1 MDLCHSK
8 RHVNLTIHTMRAKI
22 HYYLRFVFG
31 ISQSEIKGLYSLFLL
46 LLIYV
51 LASMYYTYI
60 EEDRLASSF
69 EPKVWNSAL
78 VKMPK
83 QREWVKYPVHKKW
96 ERRAGPKIN
105 FNRRIF
111 PGYVRK
117 SVQNQQW
124 TLDINMADSVAWV
137 GLKGIG
143 PGFAK
148 RILAYRQRLGGFNAV
163 MQLKEVYGL
172 DSVWVDENK
181 SHLNIGTGVFRTLKI
196 NRLAWNEFRHPY
208 LPYAQVKLFLTYR
221 KQHPYISSFEEL
233 GQIHGLDMGVWIRLK
248 PYLSYEP

>member
-1 MDLCHSK
+1 
-8 RHVNLTIHTMRAKI
+8 MRAKI

-31 ISQSEIKGLYSLFLL
+31 FSQSDINGMYSLFLL
-46 LLIYV
+46 LLLYV
-51 LASMYYTYI
+51 LASYGYRYI
-60 EEDRLASSF
+60 EGEKLAISF
-69 EPKVWNSAL
+69 QPKVWNSAL

-83 QREWVKYPVHKKW
+83 QREWVKYPIHKKW
-96 ERRAGPKIN
+96 ERRAAPTSN
-105 FNRRIF
+105 FNGRIF

-117 SVQNQQW
+117 LAQNQHW

-172 DSVWVDENK
+172 DSMWVEENK
-181 SHLNIGTGVFRTLKI
+181 SHLKIGTGVFRTLRV
-196 NRLAWNEFRHPY
+196 NQLAWNEFRHPY

-221 KQHPYISSFEEL
+221 KQHPYISSYEEL
-233 GQIHGLDMGVWIRLK
+233 EKIHGLDLSIWTRLK

>member
-1 MDLCHSK
+1 
-8 RHVNLTIHTMRAKI
+8 MRAKI

-31 ISQSEIKGLYSLFLL
+31 ISRSEIKGLYSLFLL

-60 EEDRLASSF
+60 EEEALAISF

-83 QREWVKYPVHKKW
+83 PREWVKYPVHKKW
-96 ERRAGPKIN
+96 ERRVEPISN
-105 FNRRIF
+105 FKRSIY
-111 PGYVRK
+111 PGYVKK
-117 SVQNQQW
+117 SGKNQHW
-124 TLDINMADSVAWV
+124 TLDINLADSLAWI

-143 PGFAK
+143 SGFAK

-163 MQLKEVYGL
+163 LQLKEVYGL
-172 DSVWVDENK
+172 DSVWVEENK
-181 SHLNIGTGVFRTLKI
+181 SHLHIGTGVFRTLRV
-196 NRLAWNEFRHPY
+196 NQLAWNEFRHPY

-221 KQHPYISSFEEL
+221 RQHSYIASFEEL
-233 GQIHGLDMGVWIRLK
+233 EKIHGLDMGVWIRLK

>member
-1 MDLCHSK
+1 
-8 RHVNLTIHTMRAKI
+8 MRAKI

-31 ISQSEIKGLYSLFLL
+31 FSQSDINGLYSLFLL
-46 LLIYV
+46 LLLYL
-51 LASMYYTYI
+51 LASYGYRYM
-60 EEDRLASSF
+60 EEEKLAVSF

-78 VKMPK
+78 VKIPK
-83 QREWVKYPVHKKW
+83 TREWVKYPVHKKW
-96 ERRAGPKIN
+96 ERRAGSMSN
-105 FNRRIF
+105 FKGRIF
-111 PGYVRK
+111 PGYVRM
-117 SVQNQQW
+117 SVQNQHW
-124 TLDINMADSVAWV
+124 TLDINLADSIAWV

-148 RILAYRQRLGGFNAV
+148 RILAYRQRLGGFNEV
-163 MQLKEVYGL
+163 LQLKEVYGL

-181 SHLNIGTGVFRTLKI
+181 SHLNIGTGVYRTLKI

-221 KQHPYISSFEEL
+221 KQHPYISGFEEL
-233 GQIHGLDMGVWIRLK
+233 EKIQGLDMAVWIRLK

>member
-1 MDLCHSK
+1 
-8 RHVNLTIHTMRAKI
+8 MRAKI

-31 ISQSEIKGLYSLFLL
+31 FSQSDINGMYSLFLL
-46 LLIYV
+46 LLLYV
-51 LASMYYTYI
+51 LASYGYQYI
-60 EEDRLASSF
+60 EGEKLAISF
-69 EPKVWNSAL
+69 QPKVWNSAL

-83 QREWVKYPVHKKW
+83 QREWVKYPIHKKW
-96 ERRAGPKIN
+96 ERRAAPTSN
-105 FNRRIF
+105 FNGRIF

-117 SVQNQQW
+117 LAQNQHW

-172 DSVWVDENK
+172 DSMWVEENK
-181 SHLNIGTGVFRTLKI
+181 SHLKIGAGVFRTLRV
-196 NRLAWNEFRHPY
+196 NQLAWNEFRHPY

-221 KQHPYISSFEEL
+221 KQHPFISSYEEL
-233 GQIHGLDMGVWIRLK
+233 EKIHGLDLSIWTRLK

>member
-1 MDLCHSK
+1 
-8 RHVNLTIHTMRAKI
+8 MRAKI

-51 LASMYYTYI
+51 LATMYYTYI
-60 EEDRLASSF
+60 EEEALAISF

-83 QREWVKYPVHKKW
+83 PKEWDKYPVHKKW
-96 ERRAGPKIN
+96 ERRAGPKSN
-105 FNRRIF
+105 FKRIIF

-117 SVQNQQW
+117 SVQNQHW
-124 TLDINMADSVAWV
+124 VLDINLADSLAWI

-143 PGFAK
+143 SGFAK

-163 MQLKEVYGL
+163 LQLKEVYGL

-181 SHLNIGTGVFRTLKI
+181 SHLNIGLGVYRTLKI

-221 KQHPYISSFEEL
+221 KQHPYIASFEEVEK
-233 GQIHGLDMGVWIRLK
+233 IHGLDLAVWIRLK

>member
-1 MDLCHSK
+1 
-8 RHVNLTIHTMRAKI
+8 MRAKI

-31 ISQSEIKGLYSLFLL
+31 FSQSDINGMYSLFLL
-46 LLIYV
+46 LLLYV
-51 LASMYYTYI
+51 LASYGYRYI
-60 EEDRLASSF
+60 EGEKLAISF
-69 EPKVWNSAL
+69 QPKVWNSAL

-83 QREWVKYPVHKKW
+83 QREWVKYPIHKKW
-96 ERRAGPKIN
+96 ERRAAPTSN
-105 FNRRIF
+105 FNGRIF

-117 SVQNQQW
+117 LAQNQHW

-172 DSVWVDENK
+172 DSVWVEENK
-181 SHLNIGTGVFRTLKI
+181 SHLKIGAGVFRTLRV
-196 NRLAWNEFRHPY
+196 NQLAWNEFRHPY

-221 KQHPYISSFEEL
+221 KQHPFISSYEEL
-233 GQIHGLDMGVWIRLK
+233 EKIHGLDLSIWTRLK

>member
-1 MDLCHSK
+1 
-8 RHVNLTIHTMRAKI
+8 MRAKI

-31 ISQSEIKGLYSLFLL
+31 FSQSDINGMYSLFLL
-46 LLIYV
+46 LLLYV
-51 LASMYYTYI
+51 LASYGYRYI
-60 EEDRLASSF
+60 EGEKLAISF
-69 EPKVWNSAL
+69 QPKVWNSAL
-78 VKMPK
+78 VKIPK
-83 QREWVKYPVHKKW
+83 QREWVKYPIHKKW
-96 ERRAGPKIN
+96 ERRAGPTSN
-105 FNRRIF
+105 FNGRIF

-117 SVQNQQW
+117 LAQNQHW

-172 DSVWVDENK
+172 DSVWVEENK
-181 SHLNIGTGVFRTLKI
+181 SHLKIGAGVFRTLRV
-196 NRLAWNEFRHPY
+196 NQLAWNEFKHPY
-208 LPYAQVKLFLTYR
+208 LPYAQVKIFLTYR
-221 KQHPYISSFEEL
+221 KQHPYISSYEEL
-233 GQIHGLDMGVWIRLK
+233 EKIHGLDLSIWTRLK

>member
-1 MDLCHSK
+1 
-8 RHVNLTIHTMRAKI
+8 MRAKI

-31 ISQSEIKGLYSLFLL
+31 FSQSDINGMYSLFLL
-46 LLIYV
+46 LLLYV
-51 LASMYYTYI
+51 LASYGYRYI
-60 EEDRLASSF
+60 EGEKLAISF
-69 EPKVWNSAL
+69 QPKVWNSAL

-83 QREWVKYPVHKKW
+83 QREWVKYPIHKKW
-96 ERRAGPKIN
+96 ERRAAPTSN
-105 FNRRIF
+105 FNGRIF

-117 SVQNQQW
+117 LAQNQHW

-163 MQLKEVYGL
+163 MQLNEVYGL
-172 DSVWVDENK
+172 DSVWVEENK
-181 SHLNIGTGVFRTLKI
+181 SHLKIGAGVFRTLRV
-196 NRLAWNEFRHPY
+196 NQLAWNEFRHPY

-221 KQHPYISSFEEL
+221 KQHPYISSYEEL
-233 GQIHGLDMGVWIRLK
+233 EKIHGLDLSIWTRLK

>member
-1 MDLCHSK
+1 
-8 RHVNLTIHTMRAKI
+8 MRAKI

-31 ISQSEIKGLYSLFLL
+31 FSQSDINGMYSLFLL
-46 LLIYV
+46 LLLYV
-51 LASMYYTYI
+51 LASYGYRYI
-60 EEDRLASSF
+60 EGEKLAISF
-69 EPKVWNSAL
+69 QPKVWNSAL

-83 QREWVKYPVHKKW
+83 QREWVKYPIHKKW
-96 ERRAGPKIN
+96 ERRAAPTSN
-105 FNRRIF
+105 FNGRIF
-111 PGYVRK
+111 PGYGRK
-117 SVQNQQW
+117 LAQKQHW

-172 DSVWVDENK
+172 DSVWVEENK
-181 SHLNIGTGVFRTLKI
+181 SHLKIGAGVFRTLRV
-196 NRLAWNEFRHPY
+196 NQLAWNEFRHPY

-221 KQHPYISSFEEL
+221 KQHPYISSYEEL
-233 GQIHGLDMGVWIRLK
+233 EQIHGLDLGVWIRLK

>member
-1 MDLCHSK
+1 
-8 RHVNLTIHTMRAKI
+8 MRAKI

-60 EEDRLASSF
+60 EEEDVLAISF

-96 ERRAGPKIN
+96 ERRAGPKSN

-117 SVQNQQW
+117 SAQNQQW

-163 MQLKEVYGL
+163 LQLK
-172 DSVWVDENK
+172 
-181 SHLNIGTGVFRTLKI
+181 
-196 NRLAWNEFRHPY
+196 
-208 LPYAQVKLFLTYR
+208 
-221 KQHPYISSFEEL
+221 
-233 GQIHGLDMGVWIRLK
+233 
-248 PYLSYEP
+248 

>member
-1 MDLCHSK
+1 
-8 RHVNLTIHTMRAKI
+8 MRAKI

-31 ISQSEIKGLYSLFLL
+31 FSQSDINGMYSLFLL
-46 LLIYV
+46 LLLYV
-51 LASMYYTYI
+51 LASYGYRYI
-60 EEDRLASSF
+60 EEEKLAVSF
-69 EPKVWNSAL
+69 QPMVWNSAL
-78 VKMPK
+78 VKIPK
-83 QREWVKYPVHKKW
+83 QREWVKYPIHKKW
-96 ERRAGPKIN
+96 ERRAAPTSN
-105 FNRRIF
+105 FNGRIF

-117 SVQNQQW
+117 LAQNQHW

-172 DSVWVDENK
+172 DSMWVEENK
-181 SHLNIGTGVFRTLKI
+181 SHLKIGTGVFRTLRV
-196 NRLAWNEFRHPY
+196 NQLAWNEFRHPY

-221 KQHPYISSFEEL
+221 KQHPFISSYEEL
-233 GQIHGLDMGVWIRLK
+233 EKIHGLDLSIWTRLK

>member
-1 MDLCHSK
+1 
-8 RHVNLTIHTMRAKI
+8 MRAKI

-60 EEDRLASSF
+60 EEDELATSF

-83 QREWVKYPVHKKW
+83 PREWVKYPVHKKW
-96 ERRAGPKIN
+96 ERRLGSSGN
-105 FNRRIF
+105 FKRANF
-111 PGYVRK
+111 PVYIK
-117 SVQNQQW
+117 KWAPNQQW
-124 TLDINMADSVAWV
+124 TLDINLADSAAWV

-163 MQLKEVYGL
+163 LQLREVYGL

-181 SHLNIGTGVFRTLKI
+181 SHLKIGTGVFRTLRV
-196 NRLAWNEFRHPY
+196 NQMAWNEFRHPY

-233 GQIHGLDMGVWIRLK
+233 EKIHGLDMAVWIRLK

>member
-1 MDLCHSK
+1 
-8 RHVNLTIHTMRAKI
+8 MRAKI

-31 ISQSEIKGLYSLFLL
+31 FSQSDINGMYSLFLL
-46 LLIYV
+46 LLLYV
-51 LASMYYTYI
+51 LASYGYRFI
-60 EEDRLASSF
+60 EGEKLAISF
-69 EPKVWNSAL
+69 QPKVWNSAL
-78 VKMPK
+78 VKIPK
-83 QREWVKYPVHKKW
+83 QREWVKYPIHKKW
-96 ERRAGPKIN
+96 ERRAGPTSN
-105 FNRRIF
+105 FNGRIF

-117 SVQNQQW
+117 LAQNQHW

-163 MQLKEVYGL
+163 MQLNEVYGL
-172 DSVWVDENK
+172 DSVWVEENK
-181 SHLNIGTGVFRTLKI
+181 SHLKIGAGVFRTLRV
-196 NRLAWNEFRHPY
+196 NQLAWNEFRHPY

-221 KQHPYISSFEEL
+221 KQHPYISSYEEL
-233 GQIHGLDMGVWIRLK
+233 EQIHGLDLSIWTRLK

>member
-31 ISQSEIKGLYSLFLL
+31 ISRSEIKGLYSLFLL

-51 LASMYYTYI
+51 LASMYFIYT
-60 EEDRLASSF
+60 EEDALAISF

-83 QREWVKYPVHKKW
+83 PKEWDKYPVHKKW
-96 ERRAGPKIN
+96 ERRAGPTSN
-105 FNRRIF
+105 FKRSIF

-117 SVQNQQW
+117 SVQNQHW
-124 TLDINMADSVAWV
+124 ALDINLADSLAWI

-148 RILAYRQRLGGFNAV
+148 RILAYRQRLGGFNEV
-163 MQLKEVYGL
+163 LQLKEVYGL

-181 SHLNIGTGVFRTLKI
+181 SHLNIGSGVFRTLRV
-196 NRLAWNEFRHPY
+196 NQLAWNEFRHPY

-221 KQHPYISSFEEL
+221 KQHPYITSFGEL
-233 GQIHGLDMGVWIRLK
+233 EKIHGLDLAVWIRLK

>member
-1 MDLCHSK
+1 
-8 RHVNLTIHTMRAKI
+8 MRAKI

-31 ISQSEIKGLYSLFLL
+31 FSQSDINGMYSLFFLL
-46 LLIYV
+46 LFYV
-51 LASMYYTYI
+51 LASYGYRYI
-60 EEDRLASSF
+60 EEEKLAISF

-83 QREWVKYPVHKKW
+83 PREWVKYPVHKKW
-96 ERRAGPKIN
+96 ERRAGPTSN
-105 FNRRIF
+105 FKGHIF

-117 SVQNQQW
+117 LAQNQHW
-124 TLDINMADSVAWV
+124 TLDINLADSIAWV

-148 RILAYRQRLGGFNAV
+148 RILAYRQRLGGFNEV
-163 MQLKEVYGL
+163 LQLREVYGL
-172 DSVWVDENK
+172 DSVWVEENK
-181 SHLNIGTGVFRTLKI
+181 SHLKIGTGVFRTLRV
-196 NRLAWNEFRHPY
+196 NQMAWNEFRHPY

-221 KQHPYISSFEEL
+221 KQHPYIASFEEL
-233 GQIHGLDMGVWIRLK
+233 EKIHGLDMGEWIRLK

>member
-1 MDLCHSK
+1 MKLCHSK
-8 RHVNLTIHTMRAKI
+8 RHVNLTIYTMRAKI

-31 ISQSEIKGLYSLFLL
+31 ISQSEIKGLCSLFLL

-51 LASMYYTYI
+51 LASVYYTYI
-60 EEDRLASSF
+60 AKEALATSF
-69 EPKVWNSAL
+69 EPKVWNSVL

-83 QREWVKYPVHKKW
+83 PREWVKYPVHKKW
-96 ERRAGPKIN
+96 ERRVGPTSN
-105 FNRRIF
+105 FKRSIF

-117 SVQNQQW
+117 LAQNQHW
-124 TLDINMADSVAWV
+124 TLDINLADSLAWI

-148 RILAYRQRLGGFNAV
+148 RILAYRQRLGGFNGV
-163 MQLKEVYGL
+163 LQLKEVYGL
-172 DSVWVDENK
+172 DSVWVEENK
-181 SHLNIGTGVFRTLKI
+181 SHLNIGSGVYRTLKI

-221 KQHPYISSFEEL
+221 KQHAYIASFEEVEK
-233 GQIHGLDMGVWIRLK
+233 IHGLDLSVWIRLK

>member
-1 MDLCHSK
+1 
-8 RHVNLTIHTMRAKI
+8 MRAKI

-31 ISQSEIKGLYSLFLL
+31 FSQSDINGMYSLFLL
-46 LLIYV
+46 LLLYV
-51 LASMYYTYI
+51 LASYGYRYI
-60 EEDRLASSF
+60 EGEKLAISF
-69 EPKVWNSAL
+69 QTKVWNSAL

-83 QREWVKYPVHKKW
+83 QREWVKYPIHKKW
-96 ERRAGPKIN
+96 ERRAAPTSN
-105 FNRRIF
+105 FNGRIF

-117 SVQNQQW
+117 LAQNQHW

-172 DSVWVDENK
+172 DSMWVEENK
-181 SHLNIGTGVFRTLKI
+181 SHLKIGTGVFRTLRV
-196 NRLAWNEFRHPY
+196 NQLAWNEFRHPY

-221 KQHPYISSFEEL
+221 KQHPFISSYEEL
-233 GQIHGLDMGVWIRLK
+233 EKIHGLDLSIWTRLK

>member
-1 MDLCHSK
+1 
-8 RHVNLTIHTMRAKI
+8 MRAKI

-31 ISQSEIKGLYSLFLL
+31 FSQSDINGMYSLFLPL
-46 LLIYV
+46 LLYV
-51 LASMYYTYI
+51 LASYGYRYL
-60 EEDRLASSF
+60 EEEKLAVSF
-69 EPKVWNSAL
+69 QPKVWNSAL

-83 QREWVKYPVHKKW
+83 QREWTNYPVHKKW
-96 ERRAGPKIN
+96 ERRAGPTSN
-105 FNRRIF
+105 FNGRIF
-111 PGYVRK
+111 SGYVRK
-117 SVQNQQW
+117 LAQNQHW

-163 MQLKEVYGL
+163 IQLKEVYGL
-172 DSVWVDENK
+172 DSVWVEENK
-181 SHLNIGTGVFRTLKI
+181 SHLKIGAGVFRTLRV
-196 NRLAWNEFRHPY
+196 NQLAWNEFRHPY

-221 KQHPYISSFEEL
+221 KQHPYISSYEEL
-233 GQIHGLDMGVWIRLK
+233 EKIHGLDLSIWTRLK

>member
-1 MDLCHSK
+1 
-8 RHVNLTIHTMRAKI
+8 MRAKI

-31 ISQSEIKGLYSLFLL
+31 FSQSDINGMHALL
-46 LLIYV
+46 LLLLLYV
-51 LASMYYTYI
+51 LASFGYRYI

-83 QREWVKYPVHKKW
+83 PREWVKYPVHKKW
-96 ERRAGPKIN
+96 ERRAGPTSN
-105 FNRRIF
+105 FKRSIF

-117 SVQNQQW
+117 LAQNQHW
-124 TLDINMADSVAWV
+124 TLDINMADSIAWV

-148 RILAYRQRLGGFNAV
+148 RILAYRQRLGGFHAV
-163 MQLKEVYGL
+163 LQLKEVYGL
-172 DSVWVDENK
+172 DSVWVEENK
-181 SHLNIGTGVFRTLKI
+181 SHLKIGTGVFRTLRV
-196 NRLAWNEFRHPY
+196 NQLAWNEFRHPY
-208 LPYAQVKLFLTYR
+208 LPYAQVKLLLTYR

-233 GQIHGLDMGVWIRLK
+233 GQIHGLDMGIWIRLK

>member
-1 MDLCHSK
+1 
-8 RHVNLTIHTMRAKI
+8 MRAKI

-31 ISQSEIKGLYSLFLL
+31 FSQSDINGMYSLFLL
-46 LLIYV
+46 LLLYV
-51 LASMYYTYI
+51 LASYGYRYI
-60 EEDRLASSF
+60 EGEKLAISF
-69 EPKVWNSAL
+69 QPKVWNSAL

-83 QREWVKYPVHKKW
+83 QREWVKYPIHKKW
-96 ERRAGPKIN
+96 ERRAAPTSN
-105 FNRRIF
+105 FNGRIF

-117 SVQNQQW
+117 LAQNQHW

-172 DSVWVDENK
+172 DSMWVEENK
-181 SHLNIGTGVFRTLKI
+181 SHLKIGTGVFRTLRV
-196 NRLAWNEFRHPY
+196 NQLAWNEFRHPY
-208 LPYAQVKLFLTYR
+208 LPYAQVKLFLIYR
-221 KQHPYISSFEEL
+221 KQHPFISSYEEL
-233 GQIHGLDMGVWIRLK
+233 EKIHGLDLSIWTRLK

>member
-1 MDLCHSK
+1 
-8 RHVNLTIHTMRAKI
+8 MRAKI

-31 ISQSEIKGLYSLFLL
+31 FSQSDINGMYSLFLL
-46 LLIYV
+46 LLLYV
-51 LASMYYTYI
+51 LASYGYRYI
-60 EEDRLASSF
+60 EGEKLAISF
-69 EPKVWNSAL
+69 QPKVWNSAL

-83 QREWVKYPVHKKW
+83 QREWVKYPIHKKW
-96 ERRAGPKIN
+96 ERRAAPTSN
-105 FNRRIF
+105 FNGRIF

-117 SVQNQQW
+117 LAQNQHW

-172 DSVWVDENK
+172 DSMWVEENK
-181 SHLNIGTGVFRTLKI
+181 SHLKIGTGIFRTLRV
-196 NRLAWNEFRHPY
+196 NQMAWNEFRHPY

>member
-1 MDLCHSK
+1 
-8 RHVNLTIHTMRAKI
+8 MRAKI

-31 ISQSEIKGLYSLFLL
+31 ISRSEIKGLYSLFLL

-60 EEDRLASSF
+60 EEEALAISF

-83 QREWVKYPVHKKW
+83 PRERVKYPVHKKW
-96 ERRAGPKIN
+96 ERRAGPTSN
-105 FNRRIF
+105 FKSSIF

-117 SVQNQQW
+117 SVQNQHW
-124 TLDINMADSVAWV
+124 ALDINVADSLAWI

-148 RILAYRQRLGGFNAV
+148 RILAYRQR
-163 MQLKEVYGL
+163 
-172 DSVWVDENK
+172 
-181 SHLNIGTGVFRTLKI
+181 
-196 NRLAWNEFRHPY
+196 
-208 LPYAQVKLFLTYR
+208 
-221 KQHPYISSFEEL
+221 
-233 GQIHGLDMGVWIRLK
+233 
-248 PYLSYEP
+248 

>member
-1 MDLCHSK
+1 
-8 RHVNLTIHTMRAKI
+8 MRAKI

-31 ISQSEIKGLYSLFLL
+31 FSQSDINGMYSLFLL
-46 LLIYV
+46 LLLYV
-51 LASMYYTYI
+51 LASYGYRYI
-60 EEDRLASSF
+60 DEEKLAVSF
-69 EPKVWNSAL
+69 QPKVWNSAL

-83 QREWVKYPVHKKW
+83 QREWVKYPIHKKW
-96 ERRAGPKIN
+96 ERRAAPTSN
-105 FNRRIF
+105 FNGRIF

-117 SVQNQQW
+117 LAQNQHW

-163 MQLKEVYGL
+163 MQLNEVYGL
-172 DSVWVDENK
+172 DSVWVEENK
-181 SHLNIGTGVFRTLKI
+181 SHLKIGAGVFRTLRV
-196 NRLAWNEFRHPY
+196 NQLAWNEFRHPY

-221 KQHPYISSFEEL
+221 KQHPYISSYEEL
-233 GQIHGLDMGVWIRLK
+233 EKIHGLDLSIWTRLK

>member
-1 MDLCHSK
+1 
-8 RHVNLTIHTMRAKI
+8 MRAKI

-31 ISQSEIKGLYSLFLL
+31 FSQSDINGMYSLFLL
-46 LLIYV
+46 LLLYV
-51 LASMYYTYI
+51 LASYGYRYI
-60 EEDRLASSF
+60 EGEKLAISF
-69 EPKVWNSAL
+69 QPKVWNSAL

-83 QREWVKYPVHKKW
+83 QREWVKYPIHKKW
-96 ERRAGPKIN
+96 ERRAAPTSN
-105 FNRRIF
+105 FNGRIF

-117 SVQNQQW
+117 LAQNQHW

-172 DSVWVDENK
+172 DSMWVEENK
-181 SHLNIGTGVFRTLKI
+181 SHLKIGTGVFRTLRV
-196 NRLAWNEFRHPY
+196 NQLAWNEFRHPY

-221 KQHPYISSFEEL
+221 KQHPFISSYEEL
-233 GQIHGLDMGVWIRLK
+233 EKIHGLDLSIWTRLK